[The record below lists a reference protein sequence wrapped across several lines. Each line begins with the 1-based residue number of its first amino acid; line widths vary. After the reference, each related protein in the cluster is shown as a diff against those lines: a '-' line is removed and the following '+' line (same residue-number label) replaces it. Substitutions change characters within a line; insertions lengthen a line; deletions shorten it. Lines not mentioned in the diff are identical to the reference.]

1 MKRNS
6 TISDRVFND
15 ISFDSYI
22 VQYEGDIE
30 TELSQYENFFV
41 ILINEK
47 YAIVSVPKDFEINIS
62 EPFIKSIVYVKPA
75 EFYAIQQISPV
86 EASKANFL
94 QLDLPLN
101 LTGRGVNVAMIDTGI
116 DYLNEELMDNNGQ
129 TRVEVIWDQ
138 TISGIKQFE
147 ESPVPF
153 GTVFRRSEIQ
163 TAINAYREGRSPYD
177 IVASKDEFGHGTNA
191 AGIIGAAGK
200 NPSLKGVVPECDF
213 LVVKLIR
220 DYSYQAQFNVV
231 TPVYNITVVMAALE
245 FIYRYALAHPKP
257 TIIYFPLGTNLG
269 SRRGNGL
276 LEQYIQS
283 ISINRG
289 IAVVTATGNLRAS
302 GGHTSGFIAEAGM
315 TSVIEID
322 VAPLQNDLWVEVWV
336 DSPNIMSLEIV
347 SPAGENSGVI
357 SALINTLL
365 FYRYIF
371 ERTTIKVNYYIPE
384 EFTGDELIRIRFYNL
399 QPGIWRLR
407 LIGNSI
413 LDGRYNAW
421 MNENAITMGDTKFS
435 PEDTYGTITN
445 PSSSSFIITA
455 AGYNQNNNNVVS
467 YSGMAFVDHYVN
479 VIDVAAGS
487 VNALTI
493 APNNKV
499 DVVNG
504 TSVAAAIVAG
514 ACVML
519 FEWGIVKGNDPYMY
533 SQTLKTYLARG
544 TNRRGGDIYPN
555 PQWGY
560 GMLDILLIFE
570 NMI

>member
-6 TISDRVFND
+6 TMADRVFND
-15 ISFDSYI
+15 INFDNYI

-30 TELSQYENFFV
+30 AELSQYENFFL
-41 ILINEK
+41 IIINEK
-47 YAIVSVPKDFEINIS
+47 YAIVSVPKDFEININ

-75 EFYAIQQISPV
+75 EFYTIQQISPV

-101 LTGRGVNVAMIDTGI
+101 LTGKGVNVAMIDTGI
-116 DYLNEELMDNNGQ
+116 DYLNEELMDNDGQ
-129 TRVEVIWDQ
+129 TRVQVIWDQ
-138 TISGIKQFE
+138 TISGIKPWE

-153 GTVFRRSEIQ
+153 GTLFRRTEIQ
-163 TAINAYREGRSPYD
+163 AAINAYREGKSPYD
-177 IVASKDEFGHGTNA
+177 IVASKDELGHGTNA
-191 AGIIGAAGK
+191 AGIIGATGK
-200 NPSLKGVVPECDF
+200 NPNLKGVVPECDF

-220 DYSYQAQFNVV
+220 DYSYETQFKVSI
-231 TPVYNITVVMAALE
+231 PVYNITVIMPAIE

-269 SRRGNGL
+269 NRKGTGL

-283 ISINRG
+283 LSINRG
-289 IAVVTATGNLRAS
+289 IALVTATGNQRAN
-302 GGHTSGFIAEAGM
+302 GEHTSGFIAEAGM

-322 VAPLQNDLWVEVWV
+322 VSPLQNDLWVEVWV
-336 DSPNIMSLEIV
+336 DAPNIMSLEII
-347 SPAGENSGVI
+347 SPAGESSGII
-357 SALINTLL
+357 SALINTLM
-365 FYRYIF
+365 FYRFIF
-371 ERTTIKVNYYIPE
+371 EKTSIKVNYYIPE

-421 MNENAITMGDTKFS
+421 MNQNEVTIGETKFS

-445 PSSSSFIITA
+445 PSSSRFIITA
-455 AGYNQNNNNVVS
+455 AGYNQNNNNVVN
-467 YSGMAFVDHYVN
+467 YSGMAFVDNYVN
-479 VIDVAAGS
+479 VIDVAAGA

-499 DVVNG
+499 AVANG

-514 ACVML
+514 ACTML

-533 SQTLKTYLARG
+533 AQTLKTYLARG
-544 TNRRGGDIYPN
+544 TTRRGGDIYPN

-560 GMLDILLIFE
+560 GMLNILLMFE
-570 NMI
+570 KMI

>member
-6 TISDRVFND
+6 TMADRVFND
-15 ISFDSYI
+15 INFDNYV
-22 VQYEGDIE
+22 VQYEGDIAA
-30 TELSQYENFFV
+30 ELSQYKEFFV
-41 ILINEK
+41 IIINEK
-47 YAIVSVPKDFEINIS
+47 YAIVSVPKDFEININ

-75 EFYAIQQISPV
+75 EFYTMQQISPV

-101 LTGRGVNVAMIDTGI
+101 LTGKGVNVAMIDTGI

-138 TISGIKQFE
+138 TISGIKPFE

-153 GTVFRRSEIQ
+153 GTVFRRNEIQ
-163 TAINAYREGRSPYD
+163 AAINAYREGKSPYD
-177 IVASKDEFGHGTNA
+177 IVASKDELGHGTNA

-200 NPSLKGVVPECDF
+200 NSNLKGVVPDCDF

-220 DYSYQAQFNVV
+220 DYSYETQFKVS
-231 TPVYNITVVMAALE
+231 TPVYNITAIMAAIE
-245 FIYRYALAHPKP
+245 FIYRYALAHSKP
-257 TIIYFPLGTNLG
+257 TIIYFPLGSNLG
-269 SRRGNGL
+269 NRRGNGL

-283 ISINRG
+283 ISIHRG
-289 IAVVTATGNLRAS
+289 IALVTSTGNQRAN
-302 GGHTSGFIAEAGM
+302 GEHTSGFITAAGM

-322 VAPLQNDLWVEVWV
+322 VSPLQNDLWIEVWV
-336 DSPNIMSLEIV
+336 DAPNIMSLEII
-347 SPAGENSGVI
+347 SPAGESSGLI
-357 SALINTLL
+357 SALINTIISYK
-365 FYRYIF
+365 FIF
-371 ERTTIKVNYYIPE
+371 EKTNIKINYYIPE

-407 LIGNSI
+407 LIGNLI
-413 LDGRYNAW
+413 LNGRYNAW
-421 MNENAITMGDTKFS
+421 MNQNEITLGETKFS
-435 PEDTYGTITN
+435 PEDTYGTVTN

-455 AGYNQNNNNVVS
+455 AGYNQNNNNVVN
-467 YSGMAFVDHYVN
+467 YSGMAFVDQYVN

-499 DVVNG
+499 AVVNG
-504 TSVAAAIVAG
+504 TSVAAAIVVG
-514 ACVML
+514 ACAML

-533 SQTLKTYLARG
+533 AQTLKTYLARG
-544 TNRRGGDIYPN
+544 TTRRGGDIYPN

-560 GMLDILLIFE
+560 GMLNILLMFE